1 MQGIGQYQ
9 CSVEINGE
17 RDGSQMLVLW
27 DETEPYCKSEN
38 LSVKKKNKGRRP
50 RLGATALAQQARL
63 NAEIPRLPL
72 PVRSY

>member
-38 LSVKKKNKGRRP
+38 LSVKKRIKAVDPDWARRP
-50 RLGATALAQQARL
+50 
-63 NAEIPRLPL
+63 
-72 PVRSY
+72 